1 MTWMVHAANVVLP
14 GSGLLGSGRALSG
27 GLCLAGA
34 LLCGCVLGL
43 AALDIPGFASGV
55 LPALG
60 GYLALGLAGE
70 AWWLV
75 SRRVPVLDAPA
86 VRLAHRA
93 AAAAYLTRDQVQA
106 RAAAERLCRL
116 AGREPGSW
124 RLLALILDATPDP
137 TGASRA
143 RRRAARLEESA

>member
-1 MTWMVHAANVVLP
+1 MLHAANVALP

-34 LLCGCVLGL
+34 LLCGCVVGL
-43 AALDIPGFASGV
+43 AALDIPGFAPDV

-60 GYLALGLAGE
+60 GYLALGVAAE
-70 AWWLV
+70 AWWLACA
-75 SRRVPVLDAPA
+75 RAPVLDAPA

-137 TGASRA
+137 AGASRA
-143 RRRAARLEESA
+143 RRRAAALEENG

>member
-1 MTWMVHAANVVLP
+1 MLHVANVVLP

-27 GLCLAGA
+27 GLCLAGG
-34 LLCGCVLGL
+34 LGCGCVLGL
-43 AALDIPGFASGV
+43 AALGIPGYAPAV
-55 LPALG
+55 LAALG
-60 GYLALGLAGE
+60 GYLALGVAGE

-93 AAAAYLTRDQVQA
+93 AAAAYLARDQVQA

-137 TGASRA
+137 TGAGRA
-143 RRRAARLEESA
+143 RRRAAALEENG